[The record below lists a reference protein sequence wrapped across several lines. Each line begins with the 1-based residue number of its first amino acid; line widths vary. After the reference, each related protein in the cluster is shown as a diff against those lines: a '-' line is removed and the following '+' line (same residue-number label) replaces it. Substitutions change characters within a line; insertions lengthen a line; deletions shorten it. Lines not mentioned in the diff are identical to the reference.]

1 MPSESASIRQQDPI
15 TVFGHVGSACTRRV
29 LVALAEKGVEAKL
42 SVVDLSKGEQ
52 KGADHL
58 ARQPF
63 GVVPAITIDGF
74 TMYESLAIVRY
85 LEHRYPTPSLT
96 PKSRPDIARMEQFLS
111 VEYSY
116 LAGAVGVVMVQKI
129 LNPMFGRPVDELQM
143 TSARDRLMQ
152 VFDVLEAALA
162 RQPYLA
168 GDQFSLADLNFLP
181 GLATLQKANESLVI
195 EERPSCLAWMQRVTL
210 RPSWKSVI
218 ARSPW

>member
-1 MPSESASIRQQDPI
+1 MPSHPASIRQHDSI

-29 LVALAEKGVEAKL
+29 LVMLAEKSLEADL

-58 ARQPF
+58 MRQPF
-63 GVVPAITIDGF
+63 GVIPAITIDGF

-96 PKSRPDIARMEQFLS
+96 PKSQQDVARMEQFLS

-129 LNPMFGRPVDELQM
+129 LNPMFGRPVDEPQV
-143 TSARDRLMQ
+143 TSARDRLTQ
-152 VFDVLEAALA
+152 VFDVLETALA

-168 GDQFSLADLNFLP
+168 GDEFSLADLNFLP
-181 GLATLQKANESLVI
+181 GLATLQKASENRVI
-195 EERPSCLAWMQRVTL
+195 EERPSCSAWVQRITS
-210 RPSWKSVI
+210 RPSWKSVM

>member
-1 MPSESASIRQQDPI
+1 M
-15 TVFGHVGSACTRRV
+15 
-29 LVALAEKGVEAKL
+29 LAEKGLEADL

-52 KGADHL
+52 KKAGHL

-63 GVVPAITIDGF
+63 GVIPAITIDGF

-85 LEHRYPTPSLT
+85 LEHRYPAPALT
-96 PKSRPDIARMEQFLS
+96 PKSDQNVARMEQFLS

-129 LNPMFGRPVDELQM
+129 LNPMFGRPVDELQV
-143 TSARDRLMQ
+143 TSARDRLSQ

-162 RQPYLA
+162 QQPYLA

-181 GLATLQKANESLVI
+181 GLSTLQKANESLI
-195 EERPSCLAWMQRVTL
+195 IDERPSCLAWMQRITS
-210 RPSWKSVI
+210 RPSWQSVM
-218 ARSPW
+218 ARSAW